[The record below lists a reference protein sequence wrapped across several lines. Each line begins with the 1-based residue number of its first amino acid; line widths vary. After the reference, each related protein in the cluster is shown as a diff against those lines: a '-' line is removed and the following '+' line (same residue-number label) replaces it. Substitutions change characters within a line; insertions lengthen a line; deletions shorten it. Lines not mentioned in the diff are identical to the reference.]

1 MDEVRH
7 HIVLLFLFGQE
18 AIVVLPVILIHASV
32 EGTRCNSALFALSF
46 LPFILLMLKEHGIL
60 IRQPFIVTE
69 EPATCQRSDL
79 RLRLFP

>member
-18 AIVVLPVILIHASV
+18 AIMVLPVILIHASV
-32 EGTRCNSALFALSF
+32 EGTRCYSALFALSF

-69 EPATCQRSDL
+69 EPATRQRSDL